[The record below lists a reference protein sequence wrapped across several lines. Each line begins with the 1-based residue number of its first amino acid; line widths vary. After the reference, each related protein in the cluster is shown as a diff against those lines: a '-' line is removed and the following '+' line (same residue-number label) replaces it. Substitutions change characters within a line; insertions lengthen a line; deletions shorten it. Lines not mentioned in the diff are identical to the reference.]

1 MTQTT
6 HPEADDARTGLPNDV
21 VSKLNDSTKSFNEER
36 LVKLLRDT
44 HYMGP
49 ISVGRGAKKS
59 TGKSTGSPGS
69 GLRRAKDGALYNAT
83 KAMRQAILDR
93 ALETDL
99 IVEAH
104 GGYATTPKGVEVLQ
118 QLDRCEECDTLREP
132 KIRKWTVQISRHS
145 TATNHAL
152 TTVCPECGGGG
163 RGKLLDD
170 VRSYAGANEDGA
182 LQTLKNED
190 DPSRIDLYGVSVDD
204 LDDWETPGERAAQE
218 VRERVEGA
226 YELSTALFTLQDEY
240 DDEWVREAAAILAD
254 DYSEESLEYA
264 VLATMAR
271 EDEWEAPDSN
281 VEYTELERGIPHLLP
296 GQALRATFEIE
307 ELGREV
313 TLVFDGRYEDDRSGL
328 ALSISTTRHAG
339 KGMPVVK
346 NYRCGV
352 LGPVTGLEVVWMD
365 EGYADYD
372 LDNVEKAATEW
383 ERIHIKP
390 RAVTGERS
398 FNKIVEDE
406 GLTAHETIGFA
417 RIARHINEERDA
429 YVGEW
434 LTDLAGREIEFE

>member
-6 HPEADDARTGLPNDV
+6 HPEADDGHTGLPSDV
-21 VSKLNDSTKSFNEER
+21 ASKLNDSTKSFNEER

-59 TGKSTGSPGS
+59 TGKNTGSPGS

-99 IVEAH
+99 IAEAH

-118 QLDRCEECDTLREP
+118 QLDRCDECDTLREP
-132 KIRKWTVQISRHS
+132 KIREWTVKISRYS

-152 TTVCPECGGGG
+152 TTVCPECGDSGK
-163 RGKLLDD
+163 GKLLDD

-190 DPSRIDLYGVSVDD
+190 DPSRIDLYGVGVDD
-204 LDDWETPGERAAQE
+204 LDDWETPGERAAEE
-218 VRERVEGA
+218 VRERVA
-226 YELSTALFTLQDEY
+226 DSYELSTALFSIADDY
-240 DDEWVREAAAILAD
+240 DDEWVREAAAILTD

-271 EDEWEAPDSN
+271 EEEWEAPDAD
-281 VEYTELERGIPHLLP
+281 VEYTELERGLPRLLP
-296 GQALRATFEIE
+296 GQALRATFVIE

-313 TLVFDGRYEDDRSGL
+313 TLVFDSQYEDAPSGL
-328 ALSISTTRHAG
+328 DLSITTTRHAG

-352 LGPVTGLEVVWMD
+352 LGPVTDLEVVWMD
-365 EGYADYD
+365 ERYDDYD
-372 LDNVEKAATEW
+372 LDNVEKAASAW
-383 ERIHIKP
+383 KMVHI
-390 RAVTGERS
+390 RS
-398 FNKIVEDE
+398 RSTPHENAFNRIVEDE

-417 RIARHINEERDA
+417 RVARHINEERDA
-429 YVGEW
+429 HIGQW